1 MYRKKMEVNLLI
13 AVGREIWY
21 TGPELYEWVLAD
33 QVVAQEDTR
42 AEEKAV
48 KDRNKKQTRLSATLK
63 AYCSTPTE
71 DG

>member
-1 MYRKKMEVNLLI
+1 MEVNLLI
-13 AVGREIWY
+13 VVGREICY

-48 KDRNKKQTRLSATLK
+48 KDKNKK
-63 AYCSTPTE
+63 
-71 DG
+71 